1 MGGLAAYRSE
11 ASKQARLVERKV
23 CFISDAGSWGRG
35 RVVDVCPKADSPT
48 DKQGMRTFTDRSVCV
63 CVWGGVFTCRNST
76 AISNSHLQT
85 GSDLTSIIL
94 IVSDEVN
101 LQFQGPFVPIVLRS
115 VPTIVAAR
123 VLSPVWSSCS

>member
-63 CVWGGVFTCRNST
+63 CGGGCLHAET
-76 AISNSHLQT
+76 AQQS
-85 GSDLTSIIL
+85 LTVIFKRAVI
-94 IVSDEVN
+94 
-101 LQFQGPFVPIVLRS
+101 
-115 VPTIVAAR
+115 
-123 VLSPVWSSCS
+123 